1 MNNAEEKLRELVK
14 KTIEIAE
21 AASHMS
27 DTIDML
33 LSILE
38 PGDLMEMG
46 YEEYLQ
52 EYRKANDR
60 NITDELKADID
71 IQELLC
77 TVEYDYPAFHLSMD
91 CFLCTLVSSS
101 MTLVEAEDAKWL
113 SLQELDSLNWLPAD
127 QSILQTLRQ
136 RATASTC

>member
-1 MNNAEEKLRELVK
+1 MKTVRVAAAIIVKDHHIFATQRGYGEWKDYWEFPGGKLEAGETSQETLVRE
-14 KTIEIAE
+14 IRE
-21 AASHMS
+21 
-27 DTIDML
+27 
-33 LSILE
+33 
-38 PGDLMEMG
+38 
-46 YEEYLQ
+46 
-52 EYRKANDR
+52 
-60 NITDELKADID
+60 ELKADID

-113 SLQELDSLNWLPAD
+113 SLQELDSVNWLPAD

-136 RATASTC
+136 RATASTY

>member
-1 MNNAEEKLRELVK
+1 MKTVRVAAAIIVK
-14 KTIEIAE
+14 DHHIFATQRGYGEWKDFWEFPGGK
-21 AASHMS
+21 
-27 DTIDML
+27 
-33 LSILE
+33 LE
-38 PGDLMEMG
+38 PGETS
-46 YEEYLQ
+46 Q
-52 EYRKANDR
+52 ETLVREIR
-60 NITDELKADID
+60 EELKADID

>member
-1 MNNAEEKLRELVK
+1 MENKEHYHVV
-14 KTIEIAE
+14 
-21 AASHMS
+21 AAVVRDGDKYLCMQRCRSKYEYTSEHWEFPGGK
-27 DTIDML
+27 
-33 LSILE
+33 LE
-38 PGDLMEMG
+38 PGETS
-46 YEEYLQ
+46 Q
-52 EYRKANDR
+52 ETLVREIR
-60 NITDELKADID
+60 EELKADID

-113 SLQELDSLNWLPAD
+113 SLQELDSVNWLPAD